1 MDIGTKNGAKLLSF
15 GNVLLLPL
23 EDAGNQMLWLFR
35 EHLVIC
41 LARMSYEAHKNYA
54 DRAYLIFRLAFESY
68 LYKIFSESLV
78 KAISKNRPEVVCCFA
93 VIEPW
98 SFGMSLIFGHK
109 PDLWEEPDSF
119 AGARSFSWSLIFGH
133 KLAWSFG
140 RSLILWQ
147 EPDPLA

>member
-93 VIEPW
+93 VIEP
-98 SFGMSLIFGHK
+98 
-109 PDLWEEPDSF
+109 
-119 AGARSFSWSLIFGH
+119 
-133 KLAWSFG
+133 
-140 RSLILWQ
+140 
-147 EPDPLA
+147 

>member
-78 KAISKNRPEVVCCFA
+78 KAISKNRPEVVCCFCCNRTM
-93 VIEPW
+93 ILRYE
-98 SFGMSLIFGHK
+98 
-109 PDLWEEPDSF
+109 PDLW
-119 AGARSFSWSLIFGH
+119 A
-133 KLAWSFG
+133 
-140 RSLILWQ
+140 
-147 EPDPLA
+147 